1 MATYL
6 KSLCLIVNE
15 TLGYIQVISQD
26 FIQPAW
32 EAEAITGLSG
42 LGNLTASLWREEG
55 AGSTFSDLTILL
67 ESCMIMGTIWHIN
80 RKHGIFPPP
89 FRPGDSRAITDM
101 LQVYPNELCPWRE
114 DFAFYQGV
122 VSQGQPR
129 FPHKRYPAACVA
141 GCISNAL
148 TTSEGKKETSHS
160 EAQLNN
166 FPSRMSWRLAPLS
179 PFWDQ
184 PELGDS
190 FSEKREM
197 LFVLPHEAADL
208 EVPTVSHSCPVSET
222 LKCVWN

>member
-42 LGNLTASLWREEG
+42 LGNLTASLLREEG

-101 LQVYPNELCPWRE
+101 LQVYPNELSMTRGFCFLSRSCESRSAKIPSQKIPCGLRSWLYKQCPNHKWRQKG
-114 DFAFYQGV
+114 D
-122 VSQGQPR
+122 
-129 FPHKRYPAACVA
+129 
-141 GCISNAL
+141 L
-148 TTSEGKKETSHS
+148 TFRSTIE
-160 EAQLNN
+160 Q
-166 FPSRMSWRLAPLS
+166 
-179 PFWDQ
+179 
-184 PELGDS
+184 
-190 FSEKREM
+190 FSK
-197 LFVLPHEAADL
+197 
-208 EVPTVSHSCPVSET
+208 
-222 LKCVWN
+222 